1 MVRHFIFIT
10 AALLAG
16 PLHAAGPGQIIFV
29 SGTVQVEGEAAR
41 VGNTVQDGDL
51 LRTAGDGYL
60 YIRTPDQAL
69 LIVRPGTETRFMR
82 ESALPVNATGAA
94 GVANATNAFNPALL
108 GNSNINGGGRFEPS
122 GFGGADLDARKS
134 DTLQANLGDRS
145 ATGTTQPPDV
155 AAAPQVVSWG
165 RWEKVI
171 NQAPTTALVTAGAQ
185 RLATNDVYVLFR
197 SEQGTPYVTPERGS
211 AGFAL
216 AASEAYVRD
225 AGTGQRTPATLSSGQ
240 LTVDFAN
247 ATFATSFNVRDQDA
261 SYQLASMG
269 KLAKDGQ
276 FSTAKQLAP
285 ASTMQVNGTLSG
297 NGGATYLF
305 EGALTPRRTISG
317 VTMWRTSTTR

>member
-1 MVRHFIFIT
+1 MVRHIIFIT
-10 AALLAG
+10 AALLAA
-16 PLHAAGPGQIIFV
+16 PLHAAESGKIIFV
-29 SGTVQVEGEAAR
+29 SGTAQVEGEAAR

-69 LIVRPGTETRFMR
+69 LIVRPGTEARFLR
-82 ESALPVNATGAA
+82 DAALPVSPVT
-94 GVANATNAFNPALL
+94 VANAGNPFNPALI
-108 GNSNINGGGRFEPS
+108 GNSGGRFEAA

-134 DTLQANLGDRS
+134 DTLQTSWGDRS

-155 AAAPQVVSWG
+155 AAAPQAVTWG

-171 NQAPTTALVTAGAQ
+171 NQAPTTSLVTAGAQ
-185 RLATNDVYVLFR
+185 RLATNEVYVLFR

-225 AGTGQRTPATLSSGQ
+225 AGTGQRTAATLSDGQ
-240 LTVDFAN
+240 LTVDFAK
-247 ATFATSFNVRDQDA
+247 ATFATSFKVRDQDA
-261 SYQLASMG
+261 SYQLASLG
-269 KLAKDGQ
+269 KVSKDGQ
-276 FSTAKQLAP
+276 FSSANQLAP
-285 ASTMQVNGTLSG
+285 ASTMQVNGALGG

-317 VTMWRTSTTR
+317 VTVWRTGATR

>member
-1 MVRHFIFIT
+1 MVRHLIFIT

-16 PLHAAGPGQIIFV
+16 PLHAAEGKIIFV
-29 SGTVQVEGEAAR
+29 SGSAQVEGEAAR
-41 VGNTVQDGDL
+41 VGGTVQDGDL

-69 LIVRPGTETRFMR
+69 LIVRPGTEARFMR
-82 ESALPVNATGAA
+82 ESALPVN
-94 GVANATNAFNPALL
+94 P
-108 GNSNINGGGRFEPS
+108 P
-122 GFGGADLDARKS
+122 GFGGADLEARRNDA
-134 DTLQANLGDRS
+134 LQTNLGNRS

-155 AAAPQVVSWG
+155 TAAPQVVSWG

-185 RLATNDVYVLFR
+185 RLASNEVYALFR

-211 AGFAL
+211 TGFAL

-225 AGTGQRTPATLSSGQ
+225 AGTGQRTPATVSNGQ

-285 ASTMQVNGTLSG
+285 ASTMQVNGALSG

-317 VTMWRTSTTR
+317 VTVWRTGTTR

>member
-1 MVRHFIFIT
+1 MVRHFIFIA
-10 AALLAG
+10 AALLAA
-16 PLHAAGPGQIIFV
+16 PLYAAESGKIIFV

-69 LIVRPGTETRFMR
+69 LIVRPGTEARFLR
-82 ESALPVNATGAA
+82 DVGLAVNGLAPVGP
-94 GVANATNAFNPALL
+94 V
-108 GNSNINGGGRFEPS
+108 

-134 DTLQANLGDRS
+134 DTLHTSWGDRS

-155 AAAPQVVSWG
+155 AAASQAVTWG

-171 NQAPTTALVTAGAQ
+171 NQAPTSALVTAGAQ
-185 RLATNDVYVLFR
+185 RLATNEVYVLFR

-225 AGTGQRTPATLSSGQ
+225 AGTGQRTVATLSDGQ
-240 LTVDFAN
+240 LTVDFAK
-247 ATFATSFNVRDQDA
+247 ATFATSFNVRDQDTSYHMA
-261 SYQLASMG
+261 SLG
-269 KLAKDGQ
+269 KLSKDGQ
-276 FSTAKQLAP
+276 FSSTNQLAP
-285 ASTMQVNGTLSG
+285 ASTMQVNGALGG
-297 NGGATYLF
+297 NGSATYLF
-305 EGALTPRRTISG
+305 EGPLTPRRTVSG
-317 VTMWRTSTTR
+317 VTVWRTGATR

>member
-1 MVRHFIFIT
+1 MVRHFIFIA
-10 AALLAG
+10 AALLAS
-16 PLHAAGPGQIIFV
+16 PLYAAESGKIIFV

-69 LIVRPGTETRFMR
+69 LIVRPGTEARFLR
-82 ESALPVNATGAA
+82 DVGLAANGLAPAGPV
-94 GVANATNAFNPALL
+94 
-108 GNSNINGGGRFEPS
+108 

-134 DTLQANLGDRS
+134 DTLQTSWGDRS

-155 AAAPQVVSWG
+155 AAAAQAVTWG

-171 NQAPTTALVTAGAQ
+171 NQAPTSSLVTAGAQ
-185 RLATNDVYVLFR
+185 RLATNEVYVLFR

-225 AGTGQRTPATLSSGQ
+225 AGTGQRTVATLSDGQ
-240 LTVDFAN
+240 LTVDFAK
-247 ATFATSFNVRDQDA
+247 ATFATSFNVRDQDTSYHMA
-261 SYQLASMG
+261 SLG
-269 KLAKDGQ
+269 KLGKDGQ
-276 FSTAKQLAP
+276 FSSSNQLAP
-285 ASTMQVNGTLSG
+285 ASTMQVNGALGG

-305 EGALTPRRTISG
+305 EGPLTPRRTVSG
-317 VTMWRTSTTR
+317 VTVWRTGATR